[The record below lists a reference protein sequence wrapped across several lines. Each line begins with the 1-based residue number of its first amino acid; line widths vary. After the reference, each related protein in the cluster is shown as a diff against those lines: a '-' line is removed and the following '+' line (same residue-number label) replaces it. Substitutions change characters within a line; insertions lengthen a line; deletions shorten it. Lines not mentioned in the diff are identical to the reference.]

1 MLDKLMQGTVRLCII
16 LNTLVYTI
24 NKIIKKINL
33 NIILYRAKQLLLL
46 QKLQNVGQ
54 LYRTHCKVLN
64 F

>member
-1 MLDKLMQGTVRLCII
+1 MQGTVRLCII